1 MLRRNRLSQAF
12 NSVATASTTLPSADP
27 VAGSRSF
34 LSRLRDG
41 DEIARL
47 ITFLFAASVVFI
59 TFLLVFELWQ
69 GSVLPRHKFGFNFF
83 RTSVWDPVFD
93 HFGALPFI
101 FGTLITAAVA
111 LLIAIPLG
119 IGAAIFL
126 AELAPPR
133 ISDTLEFFIDLLAAV
148 PSVIYGVLGVFIVVP
163 LMRQYIQ
170 PALKGTLGF
179 LPLFQGPVLGVGFLT
194 AGIVLAIMVIPY
206 IISVSREVL
215 LSVPRDQREAALSL
229 GATRW
234 ESTWK
239 VVVPFARTGILGS
252 IFLALARALGETMA
266 VTMVI
271 GNTPVISASLFS
283 PGYSIAAV
291 IANEF
296 TEATGELYL
305 QSLIELG
312 LVLFLLTF
320 ILNGLARLLILVT
333 SQRGSEMRNV

>member
-1 MLRRNRLSQAF
+1 MAATT
-12 NSVATASTTLPSADP
+12 SVPNAGPIP
-27 VAGSRSF
+27 GSRSF
-34 LSRLRDG
+34 LTRLREG

-47 ITFLFAASVVFI
+47 ITFLFAASTVLV
-59 TFLLVFELWQ
+59 TLLLILELWH
-69 GSVLPRHKFGFNFF
+69 GSALARHKFGLQFF
-83 RTSVWDPVFD
+83 VTRVWDPIAEQ
-93 HFGALPFI
+93 FGALPFVY
-101 FGTLITAAVA
+101 GTLITTTVSLAIAV
-111 LLIAIPLG
+111 PLG

-126 AELAPPR
+126 AELAPAR
-133 ISDTLEFFIDLLAAV
+133 LSDALEFFIDLLAAV
-148 PSVIYGVLGVFIVVP
+148 PSVIYGLLGVFIVVP
-163 LMRQYIQ
+163 LMRDYVQ
-170 PALKGTLGF
+170 PALKKTLGF
-179 LPLFQGPVLGVGFLT
+179 LPLFSGPAYGIGFLT

-215 LSVPRDQREAALSL
+215 MSVPRDQREAALSL

-239 VVVPFARTGILGS
+239 VVVPFARTGIMGS

-271 GNTPVISASLFS
+271 GNTPTISASLFS

-296 TEATGELYL
+296 TEATGDLYL
-305 QSLIELG
+305 QALIELG

-320 ILNGLARLLILVT
+320 LLNGVARLLIVVT
-333 SQRGSEMRNV
+333 SQRGGGTANA

>member
-1 MLRRNRLSQAF
+1 M
-12 NSVATASTTLPSADP
+12 ATTTSTVHGAGPI
-27 VAGSRSF
+27 VGSRSF
-34 LSRLRDG
+34 LSRLREG
-41 DEIARL
+41 DEIARI
-47 ITFLFAASVVFI
+47 ITFLFAASVVLV
-59 TFLLVFELWQ
+59 TALLVFELWQ
-69 GSVLPRHKFGFNFF
+69 GSVLPRQKFGLAFF
-83 RTSVWDPVFD
+83 RTSLWDPVFE

-101 FGTLITAAVA
+101 YGTLTTAAVA
-111 LLIAIPLG
+111 LIIAVPLG

-126 AELAPPR
+126 AELAPAR
-133 ISDTLEFFIDLLAAV
+133 LSDTLEFFIDLLAAV
-148 PSVIYGVLGVFIVVP
+148 PSVIYGLLGVFIVVP

-170 PALKGTLGF
+170 PALKHTLGF
-179 LPLFQGPVLGVGFLT
+179 LPLFTGPAYGVGFLT
-194 AGIVLAIMVIPY
+194 AGIVLAIMVIPF

-215 LSVPRDQREAALSL
+215 LSVPRDQREAALGL
-229 GATRW
+229 GSTRW

-271 GNTPVISASLFS
+271 GNTPAISASLFS

-296 TEATGELYL
+296 TEATGDLYL

-320 ILNGLARLLILVT
+320 ILNGLARLLIVIT
-333 SQRGSEMRNV
+333 SQRGSGVSHA

>member
-1 MLRRNRLSQAF
+1 MA
-12 NSVATASTTLPSADP
+12 ATTTVPSASP
-27 VAGSRSF
+27 ISGSRSF

-47 ITFLFAASVVFI
+47 ITFLFAASVVLV
-59 TFLLVFELWQ
+59 TVLLIFELWQ
-69 GSVLPRHKFGFNFF
+69 GSLLARHKFGLRFF
-83 RTSVWDPVFD
+83 VTGVWDPIAEQ
-93 HFGALPFI
+93 FGALPFI
-101 FGTLITAAVA
+101 YGTVITATVS
-111 LLIAIPLG
+111 LLIAVPLG

-126 AELAPPR
+126 AELAPAR
-133 ISDTLEFFIDLLAAV
+133 LSDALEFFIDLLAAV
-148 PSVIYGVLGVFIVVP
+148 PSVIYGLLGVFIVVP
-163 LMRQYIQ
+163 LMRDYVQ
-170 PALKGTLGF
+170 PALKNALGF
-179 LPLFQGPVLGVGFLT
+179 LPLFAGPAYGIGFLT

-215 LSVPRDQREAALSL
+215 MSVPRDQREAALGL
-229 GATRW
+229 GSTRW

-239 VVVPFARTGILGS
+239 VVVPFARTGIMGS

-271 GNTPVISASLFS
+271 GNTPKISASLFS

-296 TEATGELYL
+296 TEATGDVHL
-305 QSLIELG
+305 QALIELG

-320 ILNGLARLLILVT
+320 VLNGVARLLIVLT
-333 SQRGSEMRNV
+333 SQRGGGTAHA

>member
-1 MLRRNRLSQAF
+1 MA
-12 NSVATASTTLPSADP
+12 ATTTVPSASP
-27 VAGSRSF
+27 IPGSRSF
-34 LSRLRDG
+34 LGRLREG

-47 ITFLFAASVVFI
+47 ITFLFAASTVLV
-59 TFLLVFELWQ
+59 TLLLILELWQ
-69 GSVLPRHKFGFNFF
+69 DSALARHKFGLQFF
-83 RTSVWDPVFD
+83 FTRVWDPIAEQ
-93 HFGALPFI
+93 FGALPFI
-101 FGTLITAAVA
+101 YGTVITATVSLVIAV
-111 LLIAIPLG
+111 PLG

-126 AELAPPR
+126 AELAPAR
-133 ISDTLEFFIDLLAAV
+133 LSDALEFFIDLLAAV
-148 PSVIYGVLGVFIVVP
+148 PSVIYGLLGVFIVVP
-163 LMRQYIQ
+163 LMRDYVQ
-170 PALKGTLGF
+170 PGLKNTLGF
-179 LPLFQGPVLGVGFLT
+179 LPLFSGPVYGIGFLT

-215 LSVPRDQREAALSL
+215 MSVPRDQREAALSL

-239 VVVPFARTGILGS
+239 VVVPFARTGIMGS

-271 GNTPVISASLFS
+271 GNTPTISASLLS

-296 TEATGELYL
+296 TEATGDLHL
-305 QSLIELG
+305 QALIELG

-320 ILNGLARLLILVT
+320 LLNGLARLLIVIT
-333 SQRGSEMRNV
+333 SQRGGGTANA

>member
-1 MLRRNRLSQAF
+1 MA
-12 NSVATASTTLPSADP
+12 ATTTVPSASP
-27 VAGSRSF
+27 IPGSRSF
-34 LSRLRDG
+34 LSRLREG

-47 ITFLFAASVVFI
+47 VTFLFAASVVLV
-59 TFLLVFELWQ
+59 TALLILELWR
-69 GSVLPRHKFGFNFF
+69 GSALARHKFGLHFF
-83 RTSVWDPVFD
+83 VTRVWDPVFD
-93 HFGALPFI
+93 QFGALPFI
-101 FGTLITAAVA
+101 YGTLITAAVSLA
-111 LLIAIPLG
+111 IAVPLG

-126 AELAPPR
+126 AELAPAR
-133 ISDTLEFFIDLLAAV
+133 VSDTLEFFIDLLAAV
-148 PSVIYGVLGVFIVVP
+148 PSVIYGLLGVFIVVP
-163 LMRQYIQ
+163 LMRDYLQ
-170 PALKGTLGF
+170 PALKNTLGF
-179 LPLFQGPVLGVGFLT
+179 LPLFSGPAYGVGFLT

-215 LSVPRDQREAALSL
+215 MSVPRDQREAALSL
-229 GATRW
+229 GSTRW

-271 GNTPVISASLFS
+271 GNTPAISASLFS
-283 PGYSIAAV
+283 PGYTIAAV

-296 TEATGELYL
+296 TEATGDLYL

-320 ILNGLARLLILVT
+320 ILNGVARLLIVVT
-333 SQRGSEMRNV
+333 SQRGSSLGHA

>member
-1 MLRRNRLSQAF
+1 MAATT
-12 NSVATASTTLPSADP
+12 SVPSAGP
-27 VAGSRSF
+27 IPGSRSF
-34 LSRLRDG
+34 LTRLREG

-47 ITFLFAASVVFI
+47 TTFLFAASTVLV
-59 TFLLVFELWQ
+59 TLLLILELWQ
-69 GSVLPRHKFGFNFF
+69 GSALARHKFGWQFF
-83 RTSVWDPVFD
+83 VTRVWDPIAEQ
-93 HFGALPFI
+93 FGALPFI
-101 FGTLITAAVA
+101 YGTLITATVSLAIAV
-111 LLIAIPLG
+111 PLG

-126 AELAPPR
+126 AELAPAR
-133 ISDTLEFFIDLLAAV
+133 LSDALEFFIDLLAAV
-148 PSVIYGVLGVFIVVP
+148 PSVIYGLLGVFIVVP
-163 LMRQYIQ
+163 LMRDSVQ
-170 PALKGTLGF
+170 PALKNTLGF
-179 LPLFQGPVLGVGFLT
+179 LPLFSGPAYGIGFLT

-215 LSVPRDQREAALSL
+215 MSVPRDQREAALSL

-239 VVVPFARTGILGS
+239 VVVPFARTGIMGS

-271 GNTPVISASLFS
+271 GNTPTISASLFS

-296 TEATGELYL
+296 TEATGDLHL
-305 QSLIELG
+305 QALIELG

-320 ILNGLARLLILVT
+320 LLNGVARLLIVVT
-333 SQRGSEMRNV
+333 SQRGGGTAQA

>member
-1 MLRRNRLSQAF
+1 M
-12 NSVATASTTLPSADP
+12 ATTTTTVPGAGP

-34 LSRLRDG
+34 LSRLRQG
-41 DEIARL
+41 DEIARI
-47 ITFLFAASVVFI
+47 ITFLFAASVVFV
-59 TFLLVFELWQ
+59 TLLLVLELWN

-83 RTSVWDPVFD
+83 RTSVWDPIFEQ
-93 HFGALPFI
+93 FGALPFI
-101 FGTLITAAVA
+101 YGTLVTATVSLVIAV
-111 LLIAIPLG
+111 PLG

-126 AELAPPR
+126 AELAPAR
-133 ISDTLEFFIDLLAAV
+133 VSDTLEFFIDLLAAV
-148 PSVIYGVLGVFIVVP
+148 PSVIYGLLGVFIVVP

-170 PALKGTLGF
+170 PALKHSLGF
-179 LPLFQGPVLGVGFLT
+179 LPFFQGPAYGVGFLT

-239 VVVPFARTGILGS
+239 VVVPFARTGIFGS

-271 GNTPVISASLFS
+271 GNTPTISASLFS

-296 TEATGELYL
+296 TEATGNLYL

-312 LVLFLLTF
+312 LVLFILTF
-320 ILNGLARLLILVT
+320 LLNGVARLLIVAT
-333 SQRGSEMRNV
+333 SQKGSGLGHA

>member
-1 MLRRNRLSQAF
+1 M
-12 NSVATASTTLPSADP
+12 ATTATNVPSASP

-47 ITFLFAASVVFI
+47 ITFLFAASLVLI
-59 TFLLVFELWQ
+59 TILLVFELWQ
-69 GSVLPRHKFGFNFF
+69 GSALARHKFGFEFF
-83 RTSVWDPVFD
+83 RTTTWDPIAE
-93 HFGALPFI
+93 HFGAWPFI
-101 FGTLITAAVA
+101 YGTLVTSIVS
-111 LLIAIPLG
+111 LLIAVPLG

-126 AELAPPR
+126 AELAPAR

-148 PSVIYGVLGVFIVVP
+148 PSVIYGLLGVFIVVP
-163 LMRQYIQ
+163 LMRQYVD
-170 PALKGTLGF
+170 PFLKGVLGF
-179 LPLFQGPVLGVGFLT
+179 LPLFQGPAYGVGFLT

-215 LSVPRDQREAALSL
+215 LSVPRDQREAALAL

-239 VVVPFARTGILGS
+239 VVVPFARAGIMGS

-266 VTMVI
+266 VAMVI
-271 GNTPVISASLFS
+271 GNSPAISASLFA

-291 IANEF
+291 IANELL
-296 TEATGELYL
+296 EATGELHS

-320 ILNGLARLLILVT
+320 ILNGLARLLIVVT
-333 SQRGSEMRNV
+333 SQRGAGSAHA